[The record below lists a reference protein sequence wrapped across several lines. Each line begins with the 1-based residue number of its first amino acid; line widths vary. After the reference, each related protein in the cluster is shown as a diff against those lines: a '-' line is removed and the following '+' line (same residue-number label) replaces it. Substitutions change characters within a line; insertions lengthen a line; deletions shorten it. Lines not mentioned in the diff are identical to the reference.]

1 MRLWPLALAVFLLG
15 PAARAEKVTSISQY
29 GVTWTFDQPYE
40 SGKFATGDHW
50 VVGPVKVVSVSPA
63 PTGTRHGSALNP
75 KGGRQAY
82 DSRGGGFDATDA
94 VTFPTTLS
102 ATSSLVSSV
111 SKPEGSDPKNVGPMV
126 SQAVLTVVA
135 GPLPPTALR
144 PSYAGTFKQQLD
156 QKQIDWSLLPK
167 LPPPSSK
174 PNGAKLLQMA
184 DRPRI
189 DHLSSWTIQHS
200 CAEENWFNGDGAHA
214 CYGRE
219 VAAYVSSAALYILLD
234 TPEREEL
241 TLSMIQHGID
251 NYGVLKAGGTWEANG
266 GHHNARKW
274 PIVLAGRLLGDCDL
288 LKVGLDYG
296 DAQFGEDG
304 HTYVGKSG
312 KALFGQACG
321 SNQTYFQNGCSGS
334 GAKDCRDPAELVDGC
349 GDYRNCCTSAY
360 WVGEMLSTLM
370 LRSKKIW
377 AHDALL
383 RLRGPLDERRRDRR
397 RRSVERVRRR
407 HVEGPS
413 PEAAHRRRRRAHV
426 YPRQRRQRR
435 RIGRGGGRQRGRW
448 SGERRRW
455 GQQRREHGR
464 RSQRRRLRHRRRE
477 RIQRGRRRLRM
488 SKRVAKWIAGCAR
501 RPGGRGSGPGAGS
514 TEARYPSVKPV

>member
-15 PAARAEKVTSISQY
+15 PAAQAEKVTSIAQY

-63 PTGTRHGSALNP
+63 PTGTRHGSAVNP

-94 VTFPTTLS
+94 VTFPATL
-102 ATSSLVSSV
+102 APTSSLVSSV
-111 SKPEGSDPKNVGPMV
+111 SKPEGSDPKNVGPMI

-156 QKQIDWSLLPK
+156 TKQIDWSALPK
-167 LPPPSSK
+167 LPAPSSK
-174 PNGAKLLQMA
+174 PDGAKLLQMA

-219 VAAYVSSAALYILLD
+219 VAAYVSSAALYVLLD

-288 LKVGLDYG
+288 LKVGLDY
-296 DAQFGEDG
+296 DDDQFGEDG
-304 HTYVGKSG
+304 HTYFGKSG
-312 KALFGQACG
+312 KALFGMSCG
-321 SNQTYFQNGCSGS
+321 PNQTYFQNGCSGS

-377 AHDALL
+377 AHDAFFDYVDRWMSGDVSGGGAASSAFVDGMWKAHRQNLPTGADAEPTCTPGSGGNDAGVGGAVGAGGAAGTAGAGGGGASAGSGGKAGGSASGGAGGSSEDDGGCGCRSASPIGSPGALVALAAGAAALGL
-383 RLRGPLDERRRDRR
+383 RL
-397 RRSVERVRRR
+397 
-407 HVEGPS
+407 
-413 PEAAHRRRRRAHV
+413 
-426 YPRQRRQRR
+426 QRR
-435 RIGRGGGRQRGRW
+435 R
-448 SGERRRW
+448 
-455 GQQRREHGR
+455 
-464 RSQRRRLRHRRRE
+464 
-477 RIQRGRRRLRM
+477 RGRRR
-488 SKRVAKWIAGCAR
+488 
-501 RPGGRGSGPGAGS
+501 
-514 TEARYPSVKPV
+514 